1 MSDIKTKEENWDYI
15 ISPKNSLID
24 FQFEAVWRY
33 RDLLLMY
40 VKRDFVTFY
49 KQTILGPLW
58 FFIQPFITSL
68 MYVFIFKKMA
78 GLSTDGVPGLLFY
91 LAGTTLWNYFA
102 ECLNK
107 TASTFR
113 DNQNIFGKVY
123 FPRMVVPLSIVISN
137 LLKLAIQTGIFLVFY
152 IYFAINQGLPTP
164 TVSLLLFPYLILL
177 LAGLGLGFGLMISAL
192 TTKYR
197 DLIFLLQ
204 FGIQLWMFA
213 TPVIYPLSTMSEK
226 YKFWIKLNPISS
238 VIETYRTIVFNLGPI
253 DWSGLGYSTAFTIV
267 ILLLGTIIF
276 NRTEKTFM
284 DTV

>member
-1 MSDIKTKEENWDYI
+1 MSDIKKEENWDYI

-33 RDLLLMY
+33 RDLLMMY

-91 LAGTTLWNYFA
+91 LAGTTFWNYFA

-137 LLKLAIQTGIFLVFY
+137 LLKLGIQTGIFLVFY
-152 IYFAINQGLPTP
+152 FYFALNQGLPTP
-164 TVSLLLFPYLILL
+164 TMSLLLFPYLIVL

-213 TPVIYPLSTMSEK
+213 TPVIYPLSTMGEK

-267 ILLLGTIIF
+267 ILLVGTVIF

>member
-1 MSDIKTKEENWDYI
+1 VSDIKTKEENWDYI

-91 LAGTTLWNYFA
+91 LAGTTFWNYFA